1 MYKRQAIT
9 SIIVAF
15 VEIGLI
21 YYMGWIIDILSSDPK
36 KVWAQHGTFLII
48 LAVFILFVRPTIHV
62 INVALM
68 NNTILPNYATLYRW
82 RAHRHVLR
90 QSVGWFE
97 NDFAGR
103 IANRIMQTPP
113 AAGEAVFQVFDAIT
127 FALAY
132 LLGAWIMLVQA
143 DWRLSIPLIIWFVL
157 YLSLIHI

>member
-1 MYKRQAIT
+1 MFRFFENLVDPYTKYQNTDMPPRTLFSFMWQYSQPFKKVFAWAAIT

-90 QSVGWFE
+90 QYVGWFE
-97 NDFAGR
+97 NDFA
-103 IANRIMQTPP
+103 
-113 AAGEAVFQVFDAIT
+113 
-127 FALAY
+127 
-132 LLGAWIMLVQA
+132 
-143 DWRLSIPLIIWFVL
+143 
-157 YLSLIHI
+157 